1 MMRALAALLIALV
14 AAQASAQSG
23 ATSSDTRALPAL
35 PGLSEG
41 EKPGGLTG
49 ADAPP
54 RAAERRGGGATFNWR
69 SVVFDGSTLFDD
81 AALTAVI
88 ADLMTGA
95 ATLTDLEIAR
105 TRLTRFYVD
114 AGYVNSGAL
123 LPAQNVAGGTVRFD
137 IIEGRLKEVRPLG
150 AAIGLEFG
158 PGGQLHPDYV
168 TDRLTIDAEKP
179 LNVEEL
185 RRKFGQLLEDPMIA
199 RLDGRLLPGANP
211 GEAFLDLEV
220 EPVKPFALA
229 VSLNNEHS
237 VSNGAFGVDA
247 DAQIRNLTGRG
258 DFTDISLTATEG
270 RQSATVR
277 FDLPF
282 MAGDLRPF
290 VEASYSRSEVVE
302 SPFDELDITNRFA
315 SFAVGARWRVW
326 RDDVN
331 SFTLIG
337 SLEHKRSR
345 TRLLGLPFPAVGTD
359 SNVNSAN
366 IIRFAQEYVR
376 REPQQVLALRSA
388 FSLGLPVLGATRSED
403 PIDET
408 DMTSSNDFADG
419 SFFSWLGQLQYSRRI
434 DQNVRLV
441 ARAQAQ
447 WSNAPLLSFE
457 KIGIGGVDTVRGY
470 RHNAITRDI
479 AFLGTLE
486 LPVLAANLPIPG
498 LTGGDG
504 IAPLTIAPF
513 IDYGVGW
520 NNGKGSRATEHLL
533 GAGLTATY
541 RPNDVITAN
550 LTYGFPFTD
559 GPDGLGGGDLTDEA
573 IYFNVTFNVF

>member
-1 MMRALAALLIALV
+1 MRGLAPLLIVFAGAH
-14 AAQASAQSG
+14 AAAQSG
-23 ATSSDTRALPAL
+23 ATSSDTRPLPSL

-41 EKPGGLTG
+41 EKPGDLAG
-49 ADAPP
+49 AKPPSRAP
-54 RAAERRGGGATFNWR
+54 ERQGGGATFDWR
-69 SVVFDGSTLFDD
+69 QVVFDGASLFDD
-81 AALTAVI
+81 AALKAVI

-137 IIEGRLKEVRPLG
+137 IIEGRLQEVRPLG
-150 AAIGLEFG
+150 AAIGLDFG

-168 TDRLTIDAEKP
+168 TDRLAVDAEAP
-179 LNVEEL
+179 LNIEEL
-185 RRKFGQLLEDPMIA
+185 RRKFGLLLEDPMIA
-199 RLDGRLLPGANP
+199 RLDGRLLPGSSP
-211 GEAFLDLEV
+211 GEALLELEV

-270 RQSATVR
+270 RQSATIR

-290 VEASYSRSEVVE
+290 VEASYSRSKVVE
-302 SPFDELDITNRFA
+302 EPFDALDITNRFA
-315 SFAVGARWRVW
+315 SFAIGARWRVW

-331 SFTLIG
+331 SFALIG
-337 SLEHKRSR
+337 TLEHKRSK
-345 TRLLGLPFPAVGTD
+345 TRLGGLPFPAVGTD
-359 SNVNSAN
+359 GDVNSAS

-388 FSLGLPVLGATRSED
+388 FSLGLPVLGATRSEER
-403 PIDET
+403 PPG
-408 DMTSSNDFADG
+408 DMTGGNDFADG
-419 SFFSWLGQLQYSRRI
+419 SFFSWLGQVQYSRRI
-434 DQNVRLV
+434 EQNVRLV

-447 WSNAPLLSFE
+447 WSNVPLLSFE
-457 KIGIGGVDTVRGY
+457 KIGIGGVGTVRGY

-479 AFLGTLE
+479 AFLGTVE
-486 LPVLAANLPIPG
+486 LPILAANLPIPG
-498 LTGGDG
+498 FTGADG
-504 IAPLTIAPF
+504 LAPLTIAPF
-513 IDYGVGW
+513 VDYGVGW
-520 NNGKGSRATEHLL
+520 NNGKGSRATEHLV

-550 LTYGFPFTD
+550 LTYGHPITN
-559 GPDGLGGGDLTDEA
+559 GPAGQGGDLTDEA